1 MKIKGRML
9 CALLSAAMVFS
20 AAGCGKEVKKETVI
34 PEITIGDEGDNANI
48 SAAQS
53 ELRQKIKDKG
63 GDLTILCAYNEES
76 YLGQCLVQQY
86 KALCG
91 GTLTFVTAGYG
102 DMQQKLATLHQSG
115 QDPDIYW
122 MTNQDFPS
130 LMYKNILLPLNE
142 HIDFSGEVWN
152 NKKEWLEKLAWDG
165 NCYFVPSLEPDGY
178 FYWNR
183 TLLEQA
189 GIPENEMPDALVKAN
204 NWTWDTFYDL
214 VKRATN
220 TANGIYGFGQN
231 VNLCYQ
237 ITAATG
243 EDFIKYGDDGF
254 VSNVKSANITRAM
267 NEYKKWCDTNYYVPV
282 GSDVKELFKRGKLAF
297 MQNNTL
303 ITDNEIFSEMYK
315 DGTIDVTF
323 VPRDP
328 QQSEYIFMGNIGG
341 YAIPIGAKNVEAAVA
356 FLEMFQASDYYAEQL
371 EKYDVHER
379 YNLDEKAIEFLKKR
393 KEYKIVPCFSLG
405 VKEIQ
410 QLTWSAIGRSEG
422 QLNYGSTTWE
432 SVAASLEPQINNEL
446 NKLG

>member
-9 CALLSAAMVFS
+9 CAFLSAAMVFS

-152 NKKEWLEKLAWDG
+152 NKKEWL
-165 NCYFVPSLEPDGY
+165 
-178 FYWNR
+178 
-183 TLLEQA
+183 
-189 GIPENEMPDALVKAN
+189 
-204 NWTWDTFYDL
+204 
-214 VKRATN
+214 
-220 TANGIYGFGQN
+220 
-231 VNLCYQ
+231 
-237 ITAATG
+237 
-243 EDFIKYGDDGF
+243 
-254 VSNVKSANITRAM
+254 
-267 NEYKKWCDTNYYVPV
+267 
-282 GSDVKELFKRGKLAF
+282 
-297 MQNNTL
+297 
-303 ITDNEIFSEMYK
+303 
-315 DGTIDVTF
+315 
-323 VPRDP
+323 
-328 QQSEYIFMGNIGG
+328 
-341 YAIPIGAKNVEAAVA
+341 
-356 FLEMFQASDYYAEQL
+356 
-371 EKYDVHER
+371 
-379 YNLDEKAIEFLKKR
+379 
-393 KEYKIVPCFSLG
+393 
-405 VKEIQ
+405 
-410 QLTWSAIGRSEG
+410 
-422 QLNYGSTTWE
+422 
-432 SVAASLEPQINNEL
+432 
-446 NKLG
+446 